1 MRAKEFII
9 KEAAPFKPDL
19 SAELQKDW
27 MPSKFD
33 IHSPELKAKNIS
45 LPKDELGRPIE
56 PGLEQPLVSPEDI
69 IGLGAPSMA
78 KGIAKVAQGG
88 TKLVQKAEPHLLGL
102 DPTRPIVQNKLYSP
116 KIGGS
121 GFPAGSTQSAYNVRG
136 VRRPE
141 EIEDLLSTGFMT
153 PRPGAKPGSAKS
165 TSKYFTQ
172 TDDPKDI
179 EGYYST
185 LRVPSNKTPSG
196 RAVRSKDVEV
206 FDRQAGAWRT
216 ISPDDAPSAKQAAQW
231 EKTKK
236 NIPGMSPVVKQEPT
250 NARDAAIQ
258 QWMKEKGRL
267 PTERYPGNWSGLNQ
281 QETQQLSK
289 LIQDYEQTNPR
300 YGDYLPGRKIP

>member
-1 MRAKEFII
+1 MRAYEFIT
-9 KEAAPFKPDL
+9 EAAPFKPDL
-19 SAELQKDW
+19 QAELQKDW
-27 MPSKFD
+27 MPSKTD
-33 IHSPELKAKNIS
+33 IQPPEFKAKGLT

-78 KGIAKVAQGG
+78 KGIAKLAQGG
-88 TKLVQKAEPHLLGL
+88 TKLAQKAQPHLLGL
-102 DPTRPIVQNKLYSP
+102 DPTRPVVQNKLYSP

-153 PRPGAKPGSAKS
+153 PRPGAKPGSTKS

-206 FDRQAGAWRT
+206 FDREAGAWRG
-216 ISPDDAPSAKQAAQW
+216 ISADDAPSARQAAQW

-236 NIPGMSPVVKQEPT
+236 NIPGMSPVIKKEPT
-250 NARDAAIQ
+250 NPRDAALQ
-258 QWMKEKGRL
+258 HWMQEKGRL
-267 PTERYPGNWSGLNQ
+267 PGERYPGNWSGLNQ
-281 QETQQLSK
+281 QETRQLSK
-289 LIQDYEQTNPR
+289 LIQDYEKADPR
-300 YGDYLPGRKIP
+300 YWQYLKDFKIK